1 MKRLP
6 LITHSLFAELADQC
20 RSEPRN
26 PELWPLSGSIV
37 TVPVGDQ
44 AHWYF
49 QKSRRTT
56 SGKYQ
61 QREYIGPVG
70 DQGLAAKVAA
80 FEAAKAGYNG
90 RMEIISTLKSSG
102 VAAPTGKVANL
113 LLGLHEA
120 GVLERALVVGT
131 IAFQAYGAMLGVKF
145 GQSAFHTLDVDMTE
159 VHTISLAMEKNLNV
173 PLLEVLTNLD
183 ETFGEVPGMDPRTPP
198 VSYINQD
205 KIRLDVLMP
214 ISGPDRGPI
223 HSKGL
228 GSHGQPQRLLDYLVV
243 DPVETILLVGG
254 GAPTHI
260 PNPARFALH
269 KLIVSQRRNPIEA
282 AKKRKDL
289 LQAQQ
294 LIELLLEDDPDAL
307 RSAYKDLKG
316 RGPKWNAYFKDGA
329 GALGNVAIKQ
339 HLAEIYEEDWD
350 YSG

>member
-37 TVPVGDQ
+37 TVPVDGRD
-44 AHWYF
+44 HWYF

-70 DQGLAAKVAA
+70 DQELASKVAA

-102 VAAPTGKVANL
+102 VAAPTGKLANL
-113 LLGLHEA
+113 LLGLHEV
-120 GVLERALVVGT
+120 GLLERALVVGT

-159 VHTISLAMEKNLNV
+159 ARTISLAVDKNLGI
-173 PLLEVLTNLD
+173 PLLEVLTTLD
-183 ETFGEVPGMDPRTPP
+183 ETFREVPGMDPRTPP
-198 VSYINQD
+198 ISYINQD

-214 ISGPDRGPI
+214 FSGPDRGPI
-223 HSKGL
+223 HSKKL
-228 GSHGQPQRLLDYLVV
+228 GSHGQPQRLLDYLAV
-243 DPVETILLVGG
+243 DPVKTILLVGG

-260 PNPARFALH
+260 PSPARFALH

-294 LIELLLEDDPDAL
+294 LIELLLENDPDSL
-307 RSAYKDLKG
+307 RSAYDDLKG
-316 RGPKWNAYFKDGA
+316 RGPKWNAYFKA
-329 GALGNVAIKQ
+329 GSQTLSVGDKQ
-339 HLAEIYEEDWD
+339 GLAEICE
-350 YSG
+350 

>member
-6 LITHSLFAELADQC
+6 LITHSLFAELVDQC
-20 RSEPRN
+20 SSEPRN

-37 TVPVGDQ
+37 IVPVNDQ
-44 AHWYF
+44 VHWYF

-70 DQGLAAKVAA
+70 DQELAVKVAA

-102 VAAPTGKVANL
+102 VAAPTGKLANL

-131 IAFQAYGAMLGVKF
+131 IAFQAYGAMLGAKF

-159 VHTISLAMEKNLNV
+159 TKTISLAVKNNPAV
-173 PLLEVLTNLD
+173 PLLEVLISLD
-183 ETFGEVPGMDPRTPP
+183 ETFREVPGMDPRTPP
-198 VSYINQD
+198 VSYMNQD

-214 ISGPDRGPI
+214 FTGPDRAPI
-223 HSKGL
+223 RSVKL

-243 DPVETILLVGG
+243 DPIETILLVGG
-254 GAPTHI
+254 GAPTHL
-260 PNPARFALH
+260 PSPARFALH
-269 KLIVSQRRNPIEA
+269 KLIVSQRRNAIEA

-294 LIELLLEDDPDAL
+294 LIDLLMEDDPDAL
-307 RSAYKDLKG
+307 RKAYEDLKG
-316 RGPKWNAYFKDGA
+316 RGPKWNTYFKEGV
-329 GALGNVAIKQ
+329 GALGNIGIKQ
-339 HLAEIYEEDWD
+339 GLAEICDEDW
-350 YSG
+350 

>member
-20 RSEPRN
+20 RSEPRD

-44 AHWYF
+44 EHWYF

-70 DQGLAAKVAA
+70 DQALAAKVAS
-80 FEAAKAGYNG
+80 FEAAKAGYTG
-90 RMEIISTLKSSG
+90 RMGIISTLKSAG
-102 VAAPTGKVANL
+102 VAAPTGKLANL

-120 GVLERALVVGT
+120 GVLERALVVGI
-131 IAFQAYGAMLGVKF
+131 IAFQAYSAMLGAKF
-145 GQSAFHTLDVDMTE
+145 GQSAFHTMDLDMTQAK
-159 VHTISLAMEKNLNV
+159 TISLAGRNNLGV
-173 PLLEVLTNLD
+173 PLLEVLKGLD
-183 ETFGEVPGMDPRTPP
+183 ETFREVPGMDPRTPP

-205 KIRLDVLMP
+205 MIRLDVLMP
-214 ISGPDRGPI
+214 FTGPDRGPI
-223 HSKGL
+223 HSLKL

-243 DPVETILLVGG
+243 DPVDTVLLVGG
-254 GAPTHI
+254 GAPTQV
-260 PNPARFALH
+260 PDPARFALH
-269 KLIVSQRRNPIEA
+269 KLIVSQRRHAIET

-294 LIELLLEDDPDAL
+294 LIELLMEDDPEAL
-307 RSAYKDLKG
+307 RRARNDLKG
-316 RGPKWNAYFKDGA
+316 RGQKWNTYFEEGLL
-329 GALGNVAIKQ
+329 ALGNMGIKEA
-339 HLAEIYEEDWD
+339 LAEICDD
-350 YSG
+350 KS

>member
-1 MKRLP
+1 M
-6 LITHSLFAELADQC
+6 
-20 RSEPRN
+20 
-26 PELWPLSGSIV
+26 
-37 TVPVGDQ
+37 
-44 AHWYF
+44 
-49 QKSRRTT
+49 
-56 SGKYQ
+56 
-61 QREYIGPVG
+61 
-70 DQGLAAKVAA
+70 LAAKVAA
-80 FEAAKAGYNG
+80 FEVAKAGYNG

-214 ISGPDRGPI
+214 FTGPDRGPI

-294 LIELLLEDDPDAL
+294 LIELLLEDDLDAL

-316 RGPKWNAYFKDGA
+316 RGPKWNTYFKDGA

-350 YSG
+350 YLG